1 MVNVSRRKILICGLV
16 FVDFVVVGAIAAN
29 LAVASAAKNKTY
41 SDTGQIPHRRVGL
54 VLGCPERLSDGRFN
68 LFFEARVRAA
78 AELYRQGKVDYLLAS
93 GDKSTPDDDEPA
105 DLKRELVSQGVP
117 GEKIYLDYAG
127 FSTLDSVFR
136 AEDLFD
142 RSEITVIS
150 QEFQNQRAIFIAS
163 HTGLDAI
170 GFNADDVFSVRNVL
184 RESLAR
190 VKAGLDVYV
199 FRKRRRPL
207 GQTQYFAPKTKVD
220 YARAS

>member
-1 MVNVSRRKILICGLV
+1 MLNVSRRKILMLAFVAVDLV
-16 FVDFVVVGAIAAN
+16 IAGAFAAN
-29 LAVASAAKNKTY
+29 FAISSAARNKTY
-41 SDTGQIPHRRVGL
+41 SDIERIPHRRVGM
-54 VLGCPERLSDGRFN
+54 VLGCPEHLSDGQFN

-78 AELYRQGKVDYLLAS
+78 AELYRQGKVDNLLAS
-93 GDKSTPDDDEPA
+93 GDNTNPGDDEPA

-117 GEKIYLDYAG
+117 AEKIYLDYAG

-142 RSEITVIS
+142 GNQITIIS
-150 QEFQNQRAIFIAS
+150 QEFQNQRAIFIAN

-170 GFNADDVFSVRNVL
+170 GFNADDVFSVRNVV

-199 FRKRRRPL
+199 FRKRRRPPGETAL
-207 GQTQYFAPKTKVD
+207 LRPLP
-220 YARAS
+220 

>member
-1 MVNVSRRKILICGLV
+1 MVNVSRRSVLIFGLV
-16 FVDFVVVGAIAAN
+16 VVDFVVAGAFVAN
-29 LAVASAAKNKTY
+29 FAISSAAKNKTY
-41 SDTGQIPHRRVGL
+41 SDIGRIPHRRVGL

-68 LFFEARVRAA
+68 LFFQARVRAA

-93 GDKSTPDDDEPA
+93 GDKSTPDDDEPG

-136 AEDLFD
+136 TRDLFD
-142 RSEITVIS
+142 RNEITIIS
-150 QEFQNQRAIFIAS
+150 QEFQNQRAIFIAN
-163 HTGLDAI
+163 HTGVDAI

-190 VKAGLDVYV
+190 VKAWLDVYV
-199 FRKRRRPL
+199 FRKRWRPL
-207 GQTQYFAPKTKVD
+207 GQTALLRPLT
-220 YARAS
+220 

>member
-1 MVNVSRRKILICGLV
+1 MVNVSRRNVLIFGFV
-16 FVDFVVVGAIAAN
+16 VVDFVVAGAFAAN
-29 LAVASAAKNKTY
+29 FAIASAARNKTY
-41 SDTGQIPHRRVGL
+41 SDIGQIPHRRVGL

-68 LFFEARVRAA
+68 LFFQARVRAA

-93 GDKSTPDDDEPA
+93 GDKSNPDDDEPA

-136 AEDLFD
+136 AKDLFD
-142 RSEITVIS
+142 RNQITVIS
-150 QEFQNQRAIFIAS
+150 QEFQNQRAIFFAN

-170 GFNADDVFSVRNVL
+170 GFNADDVFTVRNVL

-199 FRKRRRPL
+199 FRKRWRPL
-207 GQTQYFAPKTKVD
+207 RESVSLTAPQ
-220 YARAS
+220 

>member
-1 MVNVSRRKILICGLV
+1 MVNVRRRDVLIFGLV
-16 FVDFVVVGAIAAN
+16 VVDLVIAGAFAAN
-29 LAVASAAKNKTY
+29 LAIAGAARNKTY
-41 SDTGQIPHRRVGL
+41 SDIGRIPHRRVGL

-68 LFFEARVRAA
+68 LFFQARVRAA

-127 FSTLDSVFR
+127 FSTRDSVFR
-136 AEDLFD
+136 AKDLFD
-142 RSEITVIS
+142 RNEITIIS

-170 GFNADDVFSVRNVL
+170 GFNADDVFSMRNVL

-190 VKAGLDVYV
+190 VKAGLDIYV
-199 FRKRRRPL
+199 FRKRWRPL
-207 GQTQYFAPKTKVD
+207 AQTTPLRPLT
-220 YARAS
+220 

>member
-1 MVNVSRRKILICGLV
+1 MVNVSRRNVFIFGLV
-16 FVDFVVVGAIAAN
+16 VADIVVAGAFAAN
-29 LAVASAAKNKTY
+29 LAIASAAKNKTY
-41 SDTGQIPHRRVGL
+41 SDIGRIPHRRVGL

-68 LFFEARVRAA
+68 LFFQARVRAA

-93 GDKSTPDDDEPA
+93 GDKSNPDDDEPA

-136 AEDLFD
+136 AKDLFD
-142 RSEITVIS
+142 RNQITVIS
-150 QEFQNQRAIFIAS
+150 QEFQNQRAIFFAN

-170 GFNADDVFSVRNVL
+170 GFNADDVFTVRNVL

-199 FRKRRRPL
+199 FRKRWRPL
-207 GQTQYFAPKTKVD
+207 RESVSLTAPQ
-220 YARAS
+220 